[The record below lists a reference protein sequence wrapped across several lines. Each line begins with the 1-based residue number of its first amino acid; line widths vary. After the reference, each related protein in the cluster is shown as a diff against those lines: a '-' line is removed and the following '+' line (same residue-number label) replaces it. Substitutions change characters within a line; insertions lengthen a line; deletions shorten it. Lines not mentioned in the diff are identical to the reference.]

1 MILKLS
7 KRIIYV
13 KEAGNPARECIIR
26 RTTTLP
32 GIFANMAKYSLRIGI
47 RRKLN

>member
-1 MILKLS
+1 M
-7 KRIIYV
+7 

-26 RTTTLP
+26 RTPALP
-32 GIFANMAKYSLRIGI
+32 RIFANMEKYSLRIGI